1 VPLPDGKSIA
11 YITFEPRPKQVRP
24 DLQFW
29 GGTTIMVV
37 PTSGESKPA
46 QLLSKIQMK
55 SAI

>member
-1 VPLPDGKSIA
+1 MIPSAKIQLAPGPPV
-11 YITFEPRPKQVRP
+11 PRPKQARP

-37 PTSGESKPA
+37 PTSGDSKPA

-55 SAI
+55 STI